1 MAKRIFLFGVLIASL
16 VLMPGCPGAGS
27 AFVGTWLLTVNGTDY
42 GLEVLPNGEATSFA
56 VNATLG
62 GTLKWF
68 ADGDQFIM
76 NQDNAGAG
84 LIYSGNISMDGEF
97 IAGARVIW
105 TGQNLG
111 TGATWSAARI

>member
-1 MAKRIFLFGVLIASL
+1 MTKRIFLFGFLIVSL
-16 VLMPGCPGAGS
+16 VLMQGCPGAGS
-27 AFVGTWLLTVNGTDY
+27 AFIGMWLLTVNGTDY

-76 NQDNAGAG
+76 NQDNSGIA
-84 LIYSGNISMDGEF
+84 LIYSGRLSMDGEF
-97 IAGARVIW
+97 MVGARVIW
-105 TGQNLG
+105 LGQNQG

>member
-1 MAKRIFLFGVLIASL
+1 MAKRLVLFGVLIVSL

-27 AFVGTWLLTVNGTDY
+27 AFVGTWVLTVNGTDY

-76 NQDNAGAG
+76 NQDNAGSSLMYTG
-84 LIYSGNISMDGEF
+84 GISMDGSSM
-97 IAGARVIW
+97 AGGRVIW
-105 TGQNLG
+105 SGQNTGNG
-111 TGATWSAARI
+111 TTWSAARM